1 MWTGDVIASDK
12 ETPLSV
18 ANNYTIDIFTS
29 TTKHMYYLLIFNLFF
44 SLCVLP
50 VDRVFAQD
58 FGHPIPMKEK
68 GADTYYIQATIQG
81 LGDTD
86 FMVDTGSGYVT
97 INENSLGTLQQQ
109 GEAVY
114 VKNIVGKL
122 ADGQLKV
129 VPIYRISTINLGNEC
144 ILKDVEAAVFPGK
157 TRQIL
162 GLSGLKKAAPFIF
175 SFNPPKLI
183 LSHCAAPA

>member
-1 MWTGDVIASDK
+1 
-12 ETPLSV
+12 
-18 ANNYTIDIFTS
+18 
-29 TTKHMYYLLIFNLFF
+29 MYYLLIFNLFLT
-44 SLCVLP
+44 LCVLP

-58 FGHPIPMKEK
+58 FGHPIPMQEK
-68 GADTYYIQATIQG
+68 GAATYYIKATIQG

-97 INENSLGTLQQQ
+97 INENTLDTLQQQ

-114 VKNIVGKL
+114 VKNVVGKL

-129 VPIYRISTINLGNEC
+129 VPIYRISTISLGSEC
-144 ILKDVEAAVFPGK
+144 ILRDVEAAVFPGK

-175 SFNPPKLI
+175 SFNPPKLV